1 MPLHRVNL
9 IEQSLASLTNMQK
22 SLTTD
27 LEAWGCRP
35 LADNEKSGYLA
46 WSLDFF
52 TDSQVEQDP
61 FIDITLQ
68 LDVTDAYA
76 GYRGQA
82 VPGLTFF
89 SYLAW
94 HLAHAMQGQI
104 GFKLRK
110 IDDAWFVLENAPI
123 VVPVAVGG
131 EMRFCELLLQDAC
144 RQTLP
149 EFALQYRDQLDAART
164 GGAPRMAPLTFLA
177 ATLMG
182 NHPQLQFTGLKL
194 HWRKGDIQCQPCFY
208 FGQRYSLGERLMIP
222 MAIKLHHACAD
233 GFVLNALLEDFRL
246 RIK

>member
-1 MPLHRVNL
+1 MPNL
-9 IEQSLASLTNMQK
+9 P
-22 SLTTD
+22 TTD

-35 LADNEKSGYLA
+35 LADNEKTAYLA
-46 WSLDFF
+46 WALDFF

-68 LDVTDAYA
+68 LDITDAYA
-76 GYRGQA
+76 CYAGQA

-89 SYLAW
+89 GYLVW
-94 HLAHAMQGQI
+94 HLAHAIQGQI
-104 GFKLRK
+104 GLKLRK
-110 IDDAWFVLENAPI
+110 INDAWFVLENAPI

-131 EMRFCELLLQDAC
+131 EMRFCELLLQNAC

-149 EFALQYRDQLDAART
+149 EFALQYRDQLNAART
-164 GGAPRMAPLTFLA
+164 GGVPRMAPLTFLVA
-177 ATLMG
+177 ALMG
-182 NHPQLQFTGLKL
+182 NHPQIQFTGLKL
-194 HWRKGDIQCQPCFY
+194 HWRKSDIQCQPCFY